1 MPNGTKMS
9 FVDKLKATCPHCQH
23 QFVRL
28 TSLKTIKFCPKCH
41 LSLYKAPIVK
51 NSLFYK
57 DDVLNGVTLFIAVY
71 LLQQDNST
79 ASMLPIGF
87 VFDAVILLV
96 GMILAL
102 LIVKRLFFDDLTL
115 FIHRYE
121 PGVDTFEEVK
131 RDIGNYDGNTSSASN
146 EVRSCLSCHSQRLQV
161 TRWRPL
167 STTNKTSF
175 RDLTPSKDTDNIKSH
190 LRCLHCH
197 THYQIYD
204 RQTPVYY
211 SVCWYIPA
219 LLLYGIALFNIDTLI
234 FSRLSLDLPQ
244 HDQYLLMACLIG
256 LAVYFITATL
266 NYRQQNRIN
275 NLKLVKDS
283 KTAQ

>member
-1 MPNGTKMS
+1 MVLKMS
-9 FVDKLKATCPHCQH
+9 FIDKLKATCPHCQH

-28 TSLKTIKFCPKCH
+28 VSLKTIKFCPQCR

-51 NSLFYK
+51 NSLFYQ
-57 DDVLNGVTLFIAVY
+57 DDVLNGATLFIAVY

-79 ASMLPIGF
+79 ASMLLIGL

-96 GMILAL
+96 GVTLAL
-102 LIVKRLFFDDLTL
+102 LIVKRLFFDDFT
-115 FIHRYE
+115 FFVRRYE
-121 PGVDTFEEVK
+121 PGVDKFEEVK
-131 RDIGNYDGNTSSASN
+131 RDIGNYDGNISSAN
-146 EVRSCLSCHSQRLQV
+146 NKVVSCLSCHSQRLQV

-167 STTNKTSF
+167 PMTNKTS
-175 RDLTPSKDTDNIKSH
+175 RSALTPSQDADNIKSY

-219 LLLYGIALFNIDTLI
+219 LLLYGISLFNIDRLI
-234 FSRLSLDLPQ
+234 FSRLSLDLPE
-244 HDQYLLMACLIG
+244 HDQYLLIACLIG
-256 LAVYFITATL
+256 LAAYFIIVAF
-266 NYRQQNRIN
+266 NYHQQDRVN